1 MLAVDGPL
9 DQRGEIVHAEV
20 TRRRRHDGLCIDKK
34 MIGKAASLEQAGSR
48 LLVLECQ
55 SWPWTPASH
64 SAKCTVHEPNN

>member
-9 DQRGEIVHAEV
+9 DQRGEVVHAEV

-34 MIGKAASLEQAGSR
+34 MIGKGTESGTVGSR

-55 SWPWTPASH
+55 
-64 SAKCTVHEPNN
+64 